1 MKEVNEQQRVQF
13 VKKIEE
19 AVWILKGKS
28 IAVLGIAFKPH
39 TDDIRFAPAI
49 DIIERLQAHGA
60 KIRVYDPVAME
71 KAESVLKQVTFCKNA
86 YEAASGADCLAL
98 VTEWPDFKT
107 LNFKRIKRSMTHPIL
122 IDGRNLYDGEKM
134 KTVGFEYHGMGRYL

>member
-1 MKEVNEQQRVQF
+1 MNEQQRIRF

-19 AVWILKGKS
+19 AVWILKGKT

-60 KIRVYDPVAME
+60 KVKVFDPVAMA
-71 KAESVLKQVTFCKNA
+71 KAAPVLKQVTFCKNA
-86 YEAASGADCLAL
+86 YDALRKRLPGARHRMAG
-98 VTEWPDFKT
+98 V
-107 LNFKRIKRSMTHPIL
+107 
-122 IDGRNLYDGEKM
+122 
-134 KTVGFEYHGMGRYL
+134 